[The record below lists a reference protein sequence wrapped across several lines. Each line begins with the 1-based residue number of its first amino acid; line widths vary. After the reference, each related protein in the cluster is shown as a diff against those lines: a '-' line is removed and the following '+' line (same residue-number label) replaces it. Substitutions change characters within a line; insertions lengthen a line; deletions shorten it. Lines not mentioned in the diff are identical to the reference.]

1 LSRRNLDFC
10 GLKQTENINWMESDA
25 RGSFEAWPMKG
36 TVVIVPRMLA
46 ILISIATILSQPRTV
61 FATGPRPP
69 LLSVQVVQA
78 PDPMIAFGKAYVVYE
93 LLLTSFDSRP
103 IELSKLRVVDADD
116 RDTAFNFAGAALA
129 AMVSPVGPDSGV
141 ASTSIGSGQVR
152 LAYIWLSFTAADR
165 VPRRIAHFLQCRVGA
180 EPGEVY
186 EIALPPITV
195 GQSPP
200 LSIGPP
206 LRGGDWVAEGG
217 PSNSSYHRRARMVGN
232 GTVYFAQRFAIDYVK
247 VAVDGRTYAGDR
259 KKNANYLCYGSDVLA
274 VADGKVVATK
284 DGIPENTPDPIARA
298 VEMTMDTVGG
308 NFVALDIGYRRYA
321 LYGHL
326 IPGSLKVKIGDAVK
340 RGQVLGRLGNSG
352 NSTEPHL
359 HFQIADAPSF
369 LLANGLPYVYDRVEV
384 KPARILDAK
393 SDPPVIQASGSAK
406 GYLATMLLEHD
417 LVVFPR

>member
-1 LSRRNLDFC
+1 
-10 GLKQTENINWMESDA
+10 
-25 RGSFEAWPMKG
+25 MKG
-36 TVVIVPRMLA
+36 AAATVPRMLA
-46 ILISIATILSQPRTV
+46 ILILIATILSQPCTV

-69 LLSVQVVQA
+69 LLSVQMVAV

-93 LLLTSFDSRP
+93 LLLTSFDSRS

-116 RDTAFNFAGAALA
+116 RASAFTFSGAALA
-129 AMVSPVGPDSGV
+129 AMVSPVGADSGG
-141 ASTSIGSGQVR
+141 APTSIGSGQVR
-152 LAYIWLSFTAADR
+152 LVYIWLPFAAANR
-165 VPRRIAHFLQCRVGA
+165 VPRRITHFLQCRIGA
-180 EPGEVY
+180 KPGEVD
-186 EIALPPITV
+186 EIEVPPITV

-206 LRGGDWVAEGG
+206 LRGGDWIAEGG

-247 VAVDGRTYAGDR
+247 VSADGRTYAGDP
-259 KKNANYLCYGSDVLA
+259 KKNTNYLCYGADVIA
-274 VADGKVVATK
+274 VADGKVVAAK
-284 DGIPENTPDPIARA
+284 DGIPENTPDPTARA

-308 NFVALDIGYRRYA
+308 NFVALDIGYHRHA

-326 IPGSLKVKIGDAVK
+326 IPGSLKVKVGDTVK

-369 LLANGLPYVYDRVEV
+369 VLANGLPYVYDRIEV
-384 KPARILDAK
+384 KPARIIDAK
-393 SDPPVIQASGSAK
+393 SDPPVIQASGPAQSH
-406 GYLATMLLEHD
+406 LATMLLDYD
-417 LVVFPR
+417 LVVFPP